1 MGVIWQKGAQLEN
14 GKLGSASNSNVWI
27 EDVGGSGWEHI
38 RHNHVIHPR
47 GNQFLR
53 YGEKY
58 ADEAEIQNL
67 IMDSTKNGEKIIKDG
82 DMWYIYEVPNSGGKK
97 LSTLVGSNGYVV
109 TSIPESII

>member
-1 MGVIWQKGAQLEN
+1 MERVYENGGDLKKTMNAIERTEDGGSAIIWLEN
-14 GKLGSASNSNVWI
+14 GKLGSASNSKEWI
-27 EDVGGSGWEHI
+27 KDKGGSGWEHI

-67 IMDSTKNGEKIIKDG
+67 IMYSMKNGEKIIKNG
-82 DMWYIYEVPNSGGKK
+82 DI
-97 LSTLVGSNGYVV
+97 
-109 TSIPESII
+109 